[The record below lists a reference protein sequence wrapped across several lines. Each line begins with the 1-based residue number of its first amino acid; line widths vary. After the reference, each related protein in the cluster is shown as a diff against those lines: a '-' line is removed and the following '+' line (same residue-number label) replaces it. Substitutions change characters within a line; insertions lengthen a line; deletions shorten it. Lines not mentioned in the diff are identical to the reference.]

1 LDCLWELF
9 ASYRAFLITLVFV
22 VPLGELLELHDPK
35 FLLFVI
41 ELEVVVKL
49 CGRTIVGENEQHSLT
64 DLVE

>member
-1 LDCLWELF
+1 LDCLLELF